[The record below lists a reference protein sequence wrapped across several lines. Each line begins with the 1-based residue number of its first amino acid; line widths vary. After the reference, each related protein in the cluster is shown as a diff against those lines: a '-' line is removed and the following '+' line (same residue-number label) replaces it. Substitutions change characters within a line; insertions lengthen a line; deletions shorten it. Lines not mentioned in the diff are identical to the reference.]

1 MINHVHIAH
10 PCYYKSPFS
19 TMPSQKAKWSKK
31 FNKAENKRKNTQDDS
46 KGKQKNNLLK
56 NKSISLY

>member
-1 MINHVHIAH
+1 
-10 PCYYKSPFS
+10 
-19 TMPSQKAKWSKK
+19 MPSQKAKWSKK
-31 FNKAENKRKNTQDDS
+31 FNKENKRKNTQDDS